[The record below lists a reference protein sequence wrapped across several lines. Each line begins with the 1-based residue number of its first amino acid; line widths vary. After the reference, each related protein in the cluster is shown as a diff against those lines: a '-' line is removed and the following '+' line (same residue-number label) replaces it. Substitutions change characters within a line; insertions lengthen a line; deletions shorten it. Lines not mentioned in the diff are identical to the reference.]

1 MRNKMWV
8 LSRISS
14 LKGEKKT
21 KRNFTFIVKNRIKYR
36 NKCVLYVQKIVRG
49 FLARKQH
56 QPRYRGIINIK
67 SVKEKLHRSTDIVNQ
82 LRGNKDIVFKE
93 AADVEHL
100 INASVRNIQN
110 NARITPKQIDKMY
123 SDIVTKIDNY
133 NNLLKTEL
141 QVLFI
146 LVYSLMKIQI
156 HNIDL
161 LCPQKQR
168 QAEEQER
175 LRKIQEALE
184 TERRQKEEEERK
196 SREEEENRKK

>member
-1 MRNKMWV
+1 MSTQSDFYFER
-8 LSRISS
+8 R
-14 LKGEKKT
+14 KKT